1 MATTSICLLT
11 AVILAMRP
19 VGSLVHLIRCIV
31 LLENSIPL
39 PKQISNR
46 YQSQVIVL

>member
-19 VGSLVHLIRCIV
+19 VGSLVHL
-31 LLENSIPL
+31 LDSA
-39 PKQISNR
+39 S
-46 YQSQVIVL
+46 